1 MKSFSKE
8 SDCVEFKYS
17 LAESKDIVKTVA
29 AFSNTHGGNI
39 YVGIQDDGTVLGV
52 EIGKNSVEKLAN
64 SIKQNTDPC
73 IYPLINVTTESGKT
87 IMVITVSENASK
99 PVFAFGRAYK
109 RVGKTNQRIGQN
121 EIRGLSLQ
129 SANMSWDRQICK
141 GASLD
146 DIDEEKVIWFVKKA
160 RFERNVTIDSNT
172 PLKEVL
178 ERLKLMKD
186 GDLCNASILLFAK
199 HPSKFFNQAE
209 TRCARFKGTEPIDFI
224 DMKVFNGSI
233 IDQRENAVA
242 FVKEHIKLH
251 AKIIGTERV
260 ETWEYPLEAV
270 REAIT
275 NAICHRDYEIAS
287 TVQIRIFDDR
297 IEIWGVGPLP
307 NPLTLKDLVKK
318 HDSVL
323 RNPLIANSLFMIKYI
338 EQWGT
343 GTNRI
348 IEACIDHG
356 LPQPLFEILSGSLVI
371 TFRKYKITEE
381 MIQSLNDRQKKI
393 IEYLKEHKKI
403 TSKECSQLFDISKR
417 TARND
422 LNDLISKEIIQR
434 KGKSDK
440 KTYYVFSGNLA
451 EI

>member
-1 MKSFSKE
+1 MNSFSKE
-8 SDCVEFKYS
+8 SDRVECKQS
-17 LAESKDIVKTVA
+17 LAESKDIVKTIA
-29 AFSNTHGGNI
+29 AFSNTHGGSI
-39 YVGIQDDGTVLGV
+39 YVGITDNGTVSGV
-52 EIGKNSVEKLAN
+52 DIGTNSVEKLAN
-64 SIKQNTDPC
+64 TIKQNTDPS
-73 IYPLINVTTESGKT
+73 IYPLIKVKEKAGKK
-87 IMVITVSENASK
+87 IIDITVSENASK

-109 RVGKTNQRIGQN
+109 RVGKTNHRLGQN
-121 EIRGLSLQ
+121 EIRELSLQ
-129 SANMSWDRQICK
+129 SAHMSWDRQICK
-141 GASLD
+141 DASLE
-146 DIDEEKVIWFVKKA
+146 DIDEEKVTWFLKKA
-160 RFERNVTIDSNT
+160 RFERNVTIEINT
-172 PLKEVL
+172 PLQEVL

-186 GDLCNASILLFAK
+186 DDLCNASILLFAK
-199 HPSKFFNQAE
+199 HPSTFFMQAE

-251 AKIIGTERV
+251 AKIIGTDRV
-260 ETWEYPLEAV
+260 ETWEYPLEAI

-287 TVQIRIFDDR
+287 TVQVRIFDDR

-307 NPLTLKDLVKK
+307 KPLTLKDLVKK

-323 RNPLIANSLFMIKYI
+323 RNPLIAKSLFMIKYI

-348 IEACIDHG
+348 IEACVTHG

-381 MIQSLNDRQKKI
+381 MVQSLNDRQKKT
-393 IEYLKEHKKI
+393 IEYLKEHEKI
-403 TSKECSQLFDISKR
+403 TSKEYAQLFDISKR

-422 LNDLISKEIIQR
+422 LKDLISKNIIQR